1 MKVHTFICDKDEHLV
16 LHSWPSDSTPDCPLC
31 HHTMEAWPHEMETET
46 VHMIM
51 EMAQEEMSKGER
63 NFHWYNVTQT
73 VVFHTEG
80 RIDIQNHET
89 LDE

>member
-1 MKVHTFICDKDEHLV
+1 
-16 LHSWPSDSTPDCPLC
+16 
-31 HHTMEAWPHEMETET
+31 METET